1 MTQES
6 TTPDRKRPEA
16 GSAPEPGAFGADPSL
31 ADSRVPLRTRE
42 DLSIYWDNHL
52 RVAFEQSAPHD
63 LPAMVEA
70 SLAHV
75 IMLRGTGALEA
86 ARADRL
92 LGGLVKLWRQWG
104 DQGPG
109 EEWTPRVS
117 SHPFD
122 GSVEDPYYYLEQQL
136 AAACGMSTADLD
148 VQLARSRNDLDAG
161 VFRMILRRGILDLA
175 ELLLQNVRDLVA
187 AADRTVESVLI
198 GHTHR
203 RPAQPTTIAH
213 VLSGLAEALLSQA
226 DELLSVYDEM
236 NVSPLGSAAFTG
248 TDVAIDAE
256 RVAELL
262 GFSQS
267 FTASYEAVAG
277 AEHFMRLASLHARIS
292 ATGARWARV
301 LQEWMNLGWVR
312 MPDEFTQGSSIMP
325 QKKNPVVLEHLVSM
339 AGAATGET
347 NSILTTIAAG
357 WYEDSNNAT
366 TDVQKHLWSST
377 DRVIRFARLL
387 DGLTLEIEPAALPS
401 DEDIVRSGATTT
413 AVAEALATRSV
424 PWRGAHDVVGT
435 LFRQGDP
442 TTWTAQ
448 QVDAAL
454 AEAGIADDGPLRDL
468 VLTSGRD
475 PRRILGREQ
484 PGSPGRAPIATA
496 LTRAS
501 KRTEALAARF
511 RERRDG
517 LETAREELLTTAAEF
532 AGNAGTRYALSV
544 IGNANLDVIVHS
556 AHSFPPAGTEQIV
569 PTIEVRL
576 GGSAAIAA
584 QRAAQLGAATR
595 LSAKVGADPTG
606 DLVRTLATVDGLDID
621 LIREPGADSGLTV
634 VAEDQGSER
643 SFLSS
648 LGAMG
653 RFGPSD
659 VPAAAFEARF
669 VLCSGYFLLPG
680 MQGAATAALLTEAHR
695 QGARTAVD
703 TGHPD
708 SGWTPRSRAELLE
721 EVLPHTDI
729 FLPNESE
736 LTGLAGL
743 DDVEDAARDVA
754 ARTGAMVIAKLGAAG
769 ALLCEGDS
777 LTRAQA
783 PKVVPVDTTGAGDS
797 FNAALLGALSQGR
810 TAPEA
815 LEFAVSTASML
826 VATAPEEREG
836 VLSRVAL

>member
-1 MTQES
+1 MTQER
-6 TTPDRKRPEA
+6 TPDDRNSPASGTENTIRPA
-16 GSAPEPGAFGADPSL
+16 GGPA
-31 ADSRVPLRTRE
+31 RIPLTGRE

-75 IMLRGTGALEA
+75 IMLRGTGALAEQ
-86 ARADRL
+86 RADRL
-92 LGGLVKLWRQWG
+92 LAGLLQLWQRWG
-104 DQGPG
+104 DEQPG
-109 EEWTPRVS
+109 EGWTPRVT

-136 AAACGMSTADLD
+136 AAACGISTAELD

-175 ELLLQNVRDLVA
+175 ELLLQTVRDLTA
-187 AADRTVESVLI
+187 AASGTVEAVLI

-213 VLSGLAEALLSQA
+213 VLSGLAEAMLSQA

-248 TDVAIDAE
+248 TDVAIDAQ
-256 RVAELL
+256 RVADLL
-262 GFSQS
+262 GFERS

-312 MPDEFTQGSSIMP
+312 MPTEFTQGSSIMP

-339 AGAATGET
+339 SGAANGEMAA
-347 NSILTTIAAG
+347 IYTTIAAG

-366 TDVQKHLWSST
+366 TDVQKHLWTST
-377 DRVIRFARLL
+377 DRVLRVVRLL
-387 DGLTLEIEPAALPS
+387 DGLILEIEPEQLPT
-401 DEDIVRSGATTT
+401 DEEIVRSGATTT
-413 AVAEALATRSV
+413 AVAEALATRAV
-424 PWRGAHDVVGT
+424 PWRSAHDVVGT

-442 TTWTAQ
+442 TTWDSQ

-454 AEAGIADDGPLRDL
+454 AGAGIEDDGPLREL
-468 VLTSGRD
+468 VLSSGRD
-475 PRRILGREQ
+475 PRRILDREQ
-484 PGSPGRAPIATA
+484 PGSPGRGPIAVA
-496 LTRAS
+496 LTLAEDR
-501 KRTEALAARF
+501 AARLAGSF
-511 RERRDG
+511 AERRQE
-517 LETAREELLTTAAEF
+517 LASAREGLLQTATDL
-532 AGNAGTRYALSV
+532 AGAAAPGLALSV
-544 IGNANLDVIVHS
+544 IGNANLDVIVHR
-556 AHSFPPAGTEQIV
+556 ARSFPPAGTEQIV
-569 PTIEVRL
+569 PGIEVRL

-584 QRAAQLGAATR
+584 QRAAQLGLPTR
-595 LSAKVGADPTG
+595 LVAKVGDDPTG
-606 DLVRTLATVDGLDID
+606 QMVRTLARTEGLDVD
-621 LIREPGADSGLTV
+621 LIMDAAHDSGLTV
-634 VAEDQGSER
+634 VAEDQGYER

-653 RFGPSD
+653 QFGPDD
-659 VPAAAFEARF
+659 VPAEALAARF

-680 MQGAATAALLTEAHR
+680 MRGEATGTLLVESRRHGAV
-695 QGARTAVD
+695 TAVD

-708 SGWTPRSRAELLE
+708 GGWSEQVRSELLE
-721 EVLPHTDI
+721 HVLPHTDI

-736 LTGLAGL
+736 LTGLAGI
-743 DDVEDAARDVA
+743 DDLEHAAQHLS
-754 ARTGAMVIAKLGAAG
+754 ARTGATVVAKLGAEG
-769 ALLCEGDS
+769 ALLCTDGQVIRVE
-777 LTRAQA
+777 A
-783 PKVVPVDTTGAGDS
+783 PSVTAVDTTGAGDS
-797 FNAALLGALSQGR
+797 FNAAFLAALHRGESSEAALATAVR
-810 TAPEA
+810 TASE
-815 LEFAVSTASML
+815 L
-826 VATAPEEREG
+826 VATAPAERAA
-836 VLSRVAL
+836 VLRGAQFRR

>member
-1 MTQES
+1 MQERTTDDRNPSAAGNEKS
-6 TTPDRKRPEA
+6 TRPDER
-16 GSAPEPGAFGADPSL
+16 
-31 ADSRVPLRTRE
+31 SRRLPLRERE

-75 IMLRGTGALEA
+75 IMLRETGALAEQ
-86 ARADRL
+86 RADAL
-92 LGGLVKLWRQWG
+92 LAGLLTLWRRWG
-104 DQGPG
+104 DAGPG
-109 EEWTPRVS
+109 EGWAPRVS

-136 AAACGMSTADLD
+136 AAACGISTAELD

-175 ELLLQNVRDLVA
+175 ELLLQTVRDLTGTA
-187 AADRTVESVLI
+187 SRNAEAVLI

-213 VLSGLAEALLSQA
+213 VLSGLAEAMLSQA

-248 TDVAIDAE
+248 TDIEIDAN
-256 RVAELL
+256 RVAALL
-262 GFSQS
+262 GFDRS

-277 AEHFMRLASLHARIS
+277 AEHFMRLAALHGRIG

-312 MPDEFTQGSSIMP
+312 MPSEFTQGSSIMP

-339 AGAATGET
+339 SGAASGEMT
-347 NSILTTIAAG
+347 SIFTTIAAG

-366 TDVQKHLWSST
+366 TDVQKHLWTST
-377 DRVIRFARLL
+377 DRMLRVVRLL
-387 DGLTLEIEPAALPS
+387 DGLSLEIAPEQLPT
-401 DEDIVRSGATTT
+401 DEEIVRSGATTT
-413 AVAEALATRSV
+413 AVAEALATRAV

-454 AEAGIADDGPLRDL
+454 ADAGIEDSGPLREL
-468 VLTSGRD
+468 VLSSGRD
-475 PRRILGREQ
+475 PRRILDREQ
-484 PGSPGRAPIATA
+484 PGSPGRGPIAIA
-496 LTRAS
+496 LREADDRA
-501 KRTEALAARF
+501 ADLAGSFAQ
-511 RERRDG
+511 RRQG
-517 LETAREELLTTAAEF
+517 LEDARENLLRTATDL
-532 AGNAGTRYALSV
+532 AGPTAVAHALSV
-544 IGNANLDVIVHS
+544 IGNANLDIIVHR
-556 AHSFPPAGTEQIV
+556 ARSFPPAGTEQIV

-584 QRAAQLGAATR
+584 QRAAQLGLPTR
-595 LSAKVGADPTG
+595 LVAKVGDDPTG
-606 DLVRTLATVDGLDID
+606 QMVRDLAGADGLDLD
-621 LIREPGADSGLTV
+621 LITDDAHDSGLTV
-634 VAEDQGSER
+634 VAEDQDHER

-653 RFGPSD
+653 RLVPED
-659 VPAAAFEARF
+659 VPAEALEARF
-669 VLCSGYFLLPG
+669 VLFSGYFLLPG
-680 MQGAATAALLTEAHR
+680 LQGAATGRLLSEARSH
-695 QGARTAVD
+695 GAVTAVD

-708 SGWTPRSRAELLE
+708 GGWSEQKRRELME
-721 EVLPHTDI
+721 HVLPHTDL

-736 LTGLAGL
+736 LIGLAGI
-743 DDVEDAARDVA
+743 DDVERAAQHLAARSGV
-754 ARTGAMVIAKLGAAG
+754 TVVAKLAADG
-769 ALLCEGDS
+769 ALLCTDGHII
-777 LTRAQA
+777 RADA
-783 PKVVPVDTTGAGDS
+783 PQVEAVDTTGAGDS
-797 FNAALLGALSQGR
+797 FNAAFLAALHRGQSN
-810 TAPEA
+810 EA
-815 LEFAVSTASML
+815 ALAVAVTTASEL
-826 VATAPEEREG
+826 IATAPGARAELLRG
-836 VLSRVAL
+836 VTP

>member
-1 MTQES
+1 MTQER
-6 TTPDRKRPEA
+6 TTDDRDLPV
-16 GSAPEPGAFGADPSL
+16 SGAEKTARLLDGTD
-31 ADSRVPLRTRE
+31 RVPLTGRE

-75 IMLRGTGALEA
+75 IMLRGTGALAEQ
-86 ARADRL
+86 RADRL
-92 LGGLVKLWRQWG
+92 LGGLLQLWQRWG
-104 DQGPG
+104 DEHPG
-109 EEWTPRVS
+109 EDWTPRVT

-136 AAACGMSTADLD
+136 AAACGISTAELD

-175 ELLLQNVRDLVA
+175 ELLLQTVRDLTA
-187 AADRTVESVLI
+187 AASRTVEAVLI

-213 VLSGLAEALLSQA
+213 VLSGLAEAMLSQA

-248 TDVAIDAE
+248 TDITIDAQ
-256 RVAELL
+256 RVADLL
-262 GFSQS
+262 GFESS

-277 AEHFMRLASLHARIS
+277 AEHFMRLAALHARIG

-312 MPDEFTQGSSIMP
+312 MPTEFTQGSSIMP

-339 AGAATGET
+339 SGAANGEMS
-347 NSILTTIAAG
+347 SIYTTIAAG

-377 DRVIRFARLL
+377 DRILRVVRLL
-387 DGLTLEIEPAALPS
+387 DGLTVEIEPEQLPTD
-401 DEDIVRSGATTT
+401 DEIVRSGATTT

-442 TTWTAQ
+442 TTWTPR
-448 QVDAAL
+448 QVEEAL
-454 AEAGIADDGPLRDL
+454 VQAGIEDDGPLRDL
-468 VLTSGRD
+468 VLSSGRE
-475 PRRILGREQ
+475 PRRILDREQ
-484 PGSPGRAPIATA
+484 PGSPGRGPIAVA
-496 LTRAS
+496 LSAAEARAGQL
-501 KRTEALAARF
+501 AGAFAAR
-511 RERRDG
+511 RHVLDS
-517 LETAREELLTTAAEF
+517 AREELLQTAAGF
-532 AGNAGTRYALSV
+532 AGVTGPALSV

-556 AHSFPPAGTEQIV
+556 ARSFPPAGTEQIV
-569 PTIEVRL
+569 PGIEVRL
-576 GGSAAIAA
+576 GGSAAISA
-584 QRAAQLGAATR
+584 QRAAQLGLSTR
-595 LSAKVGADPTG
+595 LVAKVGDDPTG
-606 DLVRTLATVDGLDID
+606 EMVRALASADGLEVD
-621 LIREPGADSGLTV
+621 LIMDTAHDSGLTV
-634 VAEDQGSER
+634 VAEDQGYER

-653 RFGPSD
+653 RFGPDD
-659 VPAAAFEARF
+659 VPAEALEARF

-680 MQGAATAALLTEAHR
+680 MQGEATGSLLAEARRH
-695 QGARTAVD
+695 GAVTAVD

-708 SGWTPRSRAELLE
+708 GGWNEQVRSELLE
-721 EVLPHTDI
+721 YVLPHTDL
-729 FLPNESE
+729 FLPNENE
-736 LTGLAGL
+736 LTGSTGI
-743 DDVEDAARDVA
+743 EDIEKAAQHLAARFGTTV
-754 ARTGAMVIAKLGAAG
+754 VAKLGADG
-769 ALLCEGDS
+769 ALLCTEGRVI
-777 LTRAQA
+777 RADA
-783 PKVVPVDTTGAGDS
+783 PRVEPVDTTGAGDS
-797 FNAALLGALSQGR
+797 FNAAFLAALHRGERAEDALATAVR
-810 TAPEA
+810 TASE
-815 LEFAVSTASML
+815 L
-826 VATAPEEREG
+826 VATVPEERAA
-836 VLSRVAL
+836 VLRGA